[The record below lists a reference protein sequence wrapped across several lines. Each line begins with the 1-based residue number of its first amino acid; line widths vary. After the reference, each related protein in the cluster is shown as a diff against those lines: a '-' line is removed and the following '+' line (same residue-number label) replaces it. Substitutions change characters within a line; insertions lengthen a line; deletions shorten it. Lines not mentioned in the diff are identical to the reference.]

1 VWTYEHSLLG
11 SNGWERSDIVAMLNY
26 AADQSLLPVIDKVL
40 PLEEVQSAERLME
53 NREIFG
59 KIVLRP

>member
-1 VWTYEHSLLG
+1 
-11 SNGWERSDIVAMLNY
+11 MLDY